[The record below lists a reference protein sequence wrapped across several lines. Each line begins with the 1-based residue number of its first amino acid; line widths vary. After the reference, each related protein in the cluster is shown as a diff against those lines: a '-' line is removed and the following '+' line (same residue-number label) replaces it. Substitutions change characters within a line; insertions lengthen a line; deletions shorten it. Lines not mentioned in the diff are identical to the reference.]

1 MFLGESK
8 KSVWLQIMKIAFLN
22 SKSAWAIALGLCLVG
37 TSSAQHPVAPSLNS
51 NLGAKYTIYLNFSGF
66 NYNGTWAGGT
76 PGNVP
81 AYTQDGDATTFNSAE
96 ISAIKEAW
104 ARTAQKYVGFNIN
117 VTTVDPAGTGMTD
130 AQRQTYYDNTQYMTH
145 TIIGGTYD
153 WFGAS
158 GGVSYVGVAQQAV
171 VTNGQ
176 RTNWVFPVNGT
187 GTSPQYMTAA
197 IAHEDG
203 HHLSLWHQT
212 DENNGAGYSNNN
224 GATGN
229 GSYAPIMGTSYVSQR
244 GTWRQG
250 KVGVNDNDVAVLQTN
265 ADIGSLLDDNIG
277 HSIPNATA
285 LAVNGDGTINS
296 ALAKGFIMPKAST
309 GYSAVGENSYTK
321 DYFSFF
327 SSGSA
332 ISMTA
337 TDGSSFLQDGV
348 ADAGATMRSVLRILD
363 INGTVLGTS
372 TEDATTML
380 HTWSGT
386 LATGQYFAQVVSYG
400 DYISNY
406 EPDSRYF
413 NMGAYFLSGR
423 GFSSVPEP
431 TTVVAMLSG
440 IGFFLVRR
448 KRKSN

>member
-1 MFLGESK
+1 
-8 KSVWLQIMKIAFLN
+8 MKLSILT
-22 SKSAWAIALGLCLVG
+22 SKSAWALALGLCLAG
-37 TSSAQHPVAPSLNS
+37 ISAAQHPVAPALNS
-51 NLGAKYTIYLNFSGF
+51 NLGAKYTIFLNFTGF
-66 NYNGTWAGGT
+66 NYNGTWAGRT

-81 AYTQDGDATTFNSAE
+81 AYTQDGDATTFNLAE
-96 ISAIKEAW
+96 TNAIKEAW

-117 VTTVDPAGTGMTD
+117 VTTVDPAAPGLTD
-130 AQRQTYYDNTQYMTH
+130 AQRQTFYDNKQYMTH
-145 TIIGGTYD
+145 TIIGGTFD

-158 GGVSYVGVAQQAV
+158 GGVSYVGVAQQAT

-187 GTSPQYMTAA
+187 GTSPQTMTAA

-203 HHLSLWHQT
+203 HHLRLFHQS
-212 DENNGAGYSNNN
+212 DENTGASYSNNN

-250 KVGVNDNDVAVLQTN
+250 KAGVNENDVAELQLN
-265 ADIGSLLDDNIG
+265 ADIGPLLDDNIG
-277 HSIPNATA
+277 HTLATA
-285 LAVNGDGTINS
+285 TSLAVNNDGTVNS

-327 SSGSA
+327 STGGA
-332 ISMTA
+332 ISLTA

-363 INGTVLGTS
+363 LNGTVLGTS
-372 TEDATTML
+372 TEDVTTL
-380 HTWSGT
+380 NHTWNGS
-386 LATGQYFAQVVSYG
+386 LASGQYFAQIVSYG
-400 DYISNY
+400 DYISGY

-413 NMGAYFLSGR
+413 NMGAYFLKGS

-431 TTVVAMLSG
+431 TTLVAMLGG
-440 IGFFLVRR
+440 IGLLIRRRR
-448 KRKSN
+448 KSA